1 MTVLKEELFGP
12 VLPIVPYDKM
22 DDAIGFINERPR
34 PLALYCFSNDSGERD
49 ELLRRTHSGG
59 VSVNDWGW
67 HAINHDAP
75 FGGIGNSGIG
85 NYHGEEGFRELSH
98 ARTVFQ
104 RRRWFPTQLFHPP
117 YGNLVQ
123 RLALKFFLGK
133 GDPALG
139 GPTHH

>member
-1 MTVLKEELFGP
+1 MTAPTTPFASSTSVRALGAVLLQ
-12 VLPIVPYDKM
+12 
-22 DDAIGFINERPR
+22 PR
-34 PLALYCFSNDSGERD
+34 HAERD
-49 ELLRRTHSGG
+49 DLLRRTHSGG

-104 RRRWFPTQLFHPP
+104 RRRWFPTQLFH
-117 YGNLVQ
+117 
-123 RLALKFFLGK
+123 R
-133 GDPALG
+133 
-139 GPTHH
+139 PTAASCSACR